1 MAFEAGSPPVPQG
14 QPPSPMMA
22 PPPKPEWTPEALE
35 ALMEDF
41 DLSSMDIA
49 PTADPKSVTDMQ
61 RMMRAQYL
69 SQFIGQPG
77 INNQEIQKRMME
89 AANIE
94 DVDKLFVQ
102 GPDPMAVLQ
111 GKLLAAEVKT
121 EEATGVKVM
130 AEAENIRQDGN
141 DKAFNRGI
149 TAGTMAGGM
158 GELEDAPANAALGE
172 VPGAPGGNGSIGMD
186 EPLVVPEAGGGTP

>member
-1 MAFEAGSPPVPQG
+1 MG

-41 DLSSMDIA
+41 DLASMDIA

-69 SQFIGQPG
+69 GQFIGQPG

-94 DVDKLFVQ
+94 DIDKLFSE

-111 GKLLAAEVKT
+111 GKKLEAEVKT
-121 EEATGVKVM
+121 EQAKGVLTM
-130 AEAENIRQDGN
+130 AQAENARQDGN
-141 DKAFNRGI
+141 DKAFERGI

-158 GELEDAPANAALGE
+158 GGVEDAAPDAALGE
-172 VPGAPGGNGSIGMD
+172 VPGAAGGNGPIGMD
-186 EPLVVPEAGGGTP
+186 EPLGLPEAGPGAP